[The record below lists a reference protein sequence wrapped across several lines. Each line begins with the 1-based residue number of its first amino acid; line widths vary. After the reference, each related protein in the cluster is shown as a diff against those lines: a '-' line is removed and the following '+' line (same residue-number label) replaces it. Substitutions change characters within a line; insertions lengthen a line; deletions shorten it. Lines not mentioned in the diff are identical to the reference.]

1 MQRST
6 KSAIHEIKSLW
17 NHEPYI
23 KKYKDTKYTYKN
35 PEVEHMSRR
44 LRTVHKLLNN
54 HVKKNSKILELGLGA
69 GQSAQKFLKEG
80 YDYTGV
86 DISSS
91 LIKFAIE
98 KNKNYIKK
106 KKAKFLVGSM
116 DNNLPFENE
125 TFDSVIIIGALQY
138 VVNIDNCLKEI
149 KRVMKNDAVFIV
161 AQTNSF
167 GISELTTFNRIIQF
181 ITRVIFKENFMYSYS
196 NTFKSIICETTRLKK
211 KLNISGNEKW
221 LKSKFLNFGDYLPW
235 SFKGKRRIFS
245 YDRLSNLLKKK
256 NLKCIEYSYGG
267 VFFYKKKLKIFNFLF
282 SAINLIL
289 NIFYKFMFLNFIL
302 KRIGSS
308 IIFVSKK

>member
-1 MQRST
+1 MLKST
-6 KSAIHEIKSLW
+6 KNPVHEIKGLW

-23 KKYKDTKYTYKN
+23 KKYKETKYTLKN
-35 PEVEHMSRR
+35 PEIEHISNR
-44 LRTVHKLLNN
+44 LLTVKNLLNK

-69 GQSAQKFLKEG
+69 GQSAQKFLKDG
-80 YDYTGV
+80 YTYTGM

-91 LIKFAIE
+91 LIKFARE
-98 KNKNYIKK
+98 NNKNYIKK

-116 DNNLPFENE
+116 ENNLPFKNE

-149 KRVMKNDAVFIV
+149 KRVMKKNGIFIL

-167 GISELTTFNRIIQF
+167 GINELTTFNRIIQF
-181 ITRVIFKENFMYSYS
+181 IARVIFRENFMYSYS
-196 NTFKSIICETTRLKK
+196 NTLKSIICETSKLKK
-211 KLNISGNEKW
+211 KINIKGNEKW
-221 LKSKFLNFGDYLPW
+221 LENKFLNFGDYLPW

-245 YDRLSNLLKKK
+245 YDRLKNLLKKNK
-256 NLKCIEYSYGG
+256 LKCIEYDYGN
-267 VFFYKKKLKIFNFLF
+267 VFFYKRKFKMFNFLI
-282 SAINLIL
+282 SVINLIL
-289 NIFYKFMFLNFIL
+289 NILYKFIFLNFIL